1 MTLKND
7 SQWGTNGWG
16 TCWHVWVATAVVRIW
31 SAFGLGQCATLN
43 AENDWLS
50 NMAHGR
56 RIVIRL
62 HIWPLVLIGAYSHA
76 GPVVMMLLRT
86 VNFNHCGT
94 LVSTWLDHSGE
105 QAASVLL
112 QAPYLVR
119 KICHLKTLRV
129 YVCWFDPGSLGTA
142 LTDLRTGTSLWG
154 RPRKLHR
161 KPEKL
166 RRSHFS
172 IFCH

>member
-1 MTLKND
+1 MGHKWLRVMLTCLGGNSGGANMVRVWFRAVCNLKCREWLAF
-7 SQWGTNGWG
+7 QYGTQKKN
-16 TCWHVWVATAVVRIW
+16 CHQVAHLT
-31 SAFGLGQCATLN
+31 
-43 AENDWLS
+43 
-50 NMAHGR
+50 
-56 RIVIRL
+56 
-62 HIWPLVLIGAYSHA
+62 WPLVLIGAYSHA
-76 GPVVMMLLRT
+76 GPVVMMLLWT

-119 KICHLKTLRV
+119 KIRHLKTLRV
-129 YVCWFDPGSLGTA
+129 YVCWFDPGSLVIA
-142 LTDLRTGTSLWG
+142 LIVLQSGTSLWG

-166 RRSHFS
+166 RRSHIS